1 MSFFRSHFKVK
12 ELTLSKTAGLNN
24 LGEEV
29 CAAPEE
35 VSKILEAAAGSGL
48 SIDAEGVVDDIGC
61 VLPVEDDAIPPPDP
75 LTPPPLAPMSP
86 TLSNP
91 TVFPASANT
100 VLDTAEDVAAA
111 TGDVL
116 CGILGKTPVDG
127 WATADV
133 VVCPS
138 VCNWLAG
145 IATDV
150 SVEVADVLVPVG
162 QVEPVVDWDIGA
174 AVLDVGSVVVV

>member
-1 MSFFRSHFKVK
+1 M
-12 ELTLSKTAGLNN
+12 
-24 LGEEV
+24 
-29 CAAPEE
+29 
-35 VSKILEAAAGSGL
+35 EAAAGSGL

-127 WATADV
+127 WVDV
-133 VVCPS
+133 VVCPC

-145 IATDV
+145 IATVV

-162 QVEPVVDWDIGA
+162 QVEPVGAVDWDIGVTC
-174 AVLDVGSVVVV
+174 VLDIGSVVVV